1 MPVFEYQAIAGRGGT
16 VKGTI
21 DADNAR
27 VARHKLRQKG
37 IFPTAIIEA
46 GEEKKPKL
54 DLSRYLKFE
63 SVSHESVAV
72 ATRQLSTLVGAG
84 IPLVG
89 ALQALTEQTDSPP
102 LRKSFVNIREQVEQ
116 GATFAKALTEYPKIF
131 PKLFVNMV
139 TSGEASGTLDKVLE
153 YLAEHMERQLEL
165 RRKIGSALF
174 YPILM
179 LCFSVLVLIG
189 LLALVVP
196 SVIKIFQDQGAT
208 LPLPT
213 QIVLFISN
221 AFTSFWWAIIGALIG
236 SYLGFKSYYRS
247 TRGREKIDLI
257 IAKSPIIGS
266 MYSKVVS
273 ARVAGTLSTLLAGGV
288 GLLQALDI
296 VKSLVGNVHFVKT
309 LEAARD
315 GVKEGRQLGKEL
327 QRGGFFP
334 TMLTRMVTI
343 GEASGRLEPMLAK
356 AGKAYENEVNAS
368 LAGLTSL
375 IEPVMM
381 IGLGGMVFGIVLAI
395 LLPMVDLVNLVQK

>member
-1 MPVFEYQAIAGRGGT
+1 MPVFEYQAIAGSGGT

-27 VARHKLRQKG
+27 VARQKLRQKG
-37 IFPTAIIEA
+37 IFPTTITEA
-46 GEEKKPKL
+46 GEDKKPKL
-54 DLSRYLKFE
+54 DLARYLTIERVK
-63 SVSHESVAV
+63 SDQVAV
-72 ATRQLSTLVGAG
+72 ATRQLATLVGAG

-89 ALQALTEQTDSPP
+89 ALQALTEQTESAP
-102 LRKSFVNIREQVEQ
+102 LRKAFVSIREQVEQ
-116 GATFAKALTEYPKIF
+116 GATFAKALGDYPNIF
-131 PKLFVNMV
+131 PKLFINMV
-139 TSGEASGTLDKVLE
+139 TSGEASGTLDNVLV
-153 YLAEHMERQLEL
+153 YLAEHLERQLEL
-165 RRKIGSALF
+165 QRKVKSALF

-179 LCFSVLVLIG
+179 LSFSLLVLIG
-189 LLALVVP
+189 LLTFVVP

-213 QIVLFISN
+213 QIVLFLSN
-221 AFTSFWWAIIGALIG
+221 AFTSFWWAIIIAVFGVV
-236 SYLGFKSYYRS
+236 SGFKAYYRS
-247 TRGREKIDLI
+247 PSGRERIDLI
-257 IAKSPIIGS
+257 IARAPVIGP
-266 MYSKVVS
+266 MYSKVMA
-273 ARVAGTLSTLLAGGV
+273 ARVSGTLSTLLAGGV

-315 GVKEGRQLGKEL
+315 GVREGRQLGKEM

-334 TMLTRMVTI
+334 GMLTRMVTI
-343 GEASGRLEPMLAK
+343 GETSGRLEAMLAK

-381 IGLGGMVFGIVLAI
+381 IGLGGMVAGIVLAI